1 MYNVAYLRFISI
13 TSGRY
18 CLAPA
23 SLRSFG
29 DGKKKKKKSR
39 FLSGGAASFSS
50 RGRSA
55 SSDGDKVGVR

>member
-29 DGKKKKKKSR
+29 DGKKKKKKSVPLR
-39 FLSGGAASFSS
+39 RSGVVLIEGTVSF
-50 RGRSA
+50 
-55 SSDGDKVGVR
+55 V

>member
-29 DGKKKKKKSR
+29 DGKKKKKKV
-39 FLSGGAASFSS
+39 GSS
-50 RGRSA
+50 PAERRRSHRG
-55 SSDGDKVGVR
+55 DGQLRLMAIKLA